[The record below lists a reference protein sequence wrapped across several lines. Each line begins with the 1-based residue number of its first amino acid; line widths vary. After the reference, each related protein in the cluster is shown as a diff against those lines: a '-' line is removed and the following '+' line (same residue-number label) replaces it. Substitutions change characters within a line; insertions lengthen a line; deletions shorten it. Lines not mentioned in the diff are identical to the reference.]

1 MLAGS
6 HLLVHLAFKGGY
18 DHLSFSQLS
27 CQPSN
32 LHSFCFRHL
41 LQARAGPEMMLRL
54 NQTAQDETK
63 YKRVGRKT
71 YSLSLVS
78 ACSFSISYLSSPFL
92 YLDRQ
97 ILIQRPERNLFVTNL
112 TVKSSTVLLRMSSL
126 DLKPATTSLVLSY
139 FRCRSLKARS
149 TACRSSRICALSV
162 CNLQKWFET
171 KHFLA
176 SDLFLPHLSL
186 SITLHTDSLSFSEI
200 SCEIVFSN
208 SSTIPIIALQ
218 VAKLRNFQNAKPKK

>member
-18 DHLSFSQLS
+18 DHLGFPQLS

-41 LQARAGPEMMLRL
+41 LQARAGPEMILRL
-54 NQTAQDETK
+54 NKNCSRWD
-63 YKRVGRKT
+63 KRVGRKT

-97 ILIQRPERNLFVTNL
+97 ILIQRPERILFVTNL

-162 CNLQKWFET
+162 CNLRKCFLKW
-171 KHFLA
+171 
-176 SDLFLPHLSL
+176 
-186 SITLHTDSLSFSEI
+186 SIF
-200 SCEIVFSN
+200 
-208 SSTIPIIALQ
+208 
-218 VAKLRNFQNAKPKK
+218 